1 MAIYKN
7 NQVCIILLILW
18 CAMSIISFS
27 DTSEAV
33 DQKTSGDKSPNINA
47 PSAKSVTVNYGISET
62 MLRKLLKGQEGKG
75 KVIESLVE
83 ELRIK
88 NIKIDQQDAIILNWI
103 KMYQELEKRS
113 NETMQTKNKIE
124 PLIKFTH
131 KEFIDNF
138 VTFKA
143 YYQYRKTLQLLN
155 PDMLIELLKVYFR
168 SVLLYPSNNMN
179 KYYITASDGRL
190 LLLQIEGH
198 NEKGERVSISLPDIS
213 ESILKDVCMDFI
225 KSANPKHYEMIET
238 LFDCALA
245 TPELDKVH
253 KINILEAKS
262 FILKHKLLLNTANNH
277 L

>member
-103 KMYQELEKRS
+103 KSLTIFPVLLEK
-113 NETMQTKNKIE
+113 
-124 PLIKFTH
+124 
-131 KEFIDNF
+131 
-138 VTFKA
+138 
-143 YYQYRKTLQLLN
+143 
-155 PDMLIELLKVYFR
+155 
-168 SVLLYPSNNMN
+168 NN
-179 KYYITASDGRL
+179 
-190 LLLQIEGH
+190 
-198 NEKGERVSISLPDIS
+198 
-213 ESILKDVCMDFI
+213 
-225 KSANPKHYEMIET
+225 
-238 LFDCALA
+238 
-245 TPELDKVH
+245 
-253 KINILEAKS
+253 
-262 FILKHKLLLNTANNH
+262 
-277 L
+277 